1 MNKLITANVA
11 TNLYWFG
18 RYLERI
24 EATIVEIINEFDTII
39 DVDKDAGKKF
49 FEKLEIDIE
58 YKSASEFLDVA
69 IFGDHISNLG
79 NIMSYARENAIIC
92 RANIPTEAF
101 GSVIELSNL
110 FDQNSKSAY
119 ELDFKFIDNI
129 LSLISEIWGE
139 LTQKQDRNSSDYF
152 IRMGKLVEKVDFHL
166 RINQDKSLA
175 LIMLDEIDT
184 IVSILT
190 DNNEPRSKVQYGI
203 LSQEELINI
212 VNNKINLVVVDR

>member
-1 MNKLITANVA
+1 MSGIITANVA

-24 EATIVEIINEFDTII
+24 EATIIEIVSEFDTII
-39 DVDKDAGKKF
+39 DVDKDAGKKL
-49 FEKLEIDIE
+49 FEKLDIAIE
-58 YKSASEFLDVA
+58 YKSANEFLDVA

-79 NIMSYARENAIIC
+79 QVMSYARENAIIC

-119 ELDFKFIDNI
+119 ELDFKFIDNV

-139 LTQKQDRNSSDYF
+139 LTQKLERNSSDYF
-152 IRMGKLVEKVDFHL
+152 IRMGKLIEKVDFHL
-166 RINQDKSLA
+166 RLERDKSFA
-175 LIMLDEIDT
+175 LVMLDEIDV

-190 DNNEPRSKVQYGI
+190 DGKEPKSKLQYGI
-203 LSQEELINI
+203 LSHKELIKI
-212 VNNKINLVVVDR
+212 VNDRINLIVVEK